1 LKCRPIPLKF
11 AAVLYD
17 RLHQADAQGFDWIA
31 IAMPPDTPEWAG
43 VRDRL
48 QRAAER

>member
-1 LKCRPIPLKF
+1 MPLNPAEF

-17 RLHQADAQGFDWIA
+17 RLHQADAEGYDWIA
-31 IAMPPDTPEWAG
+31 IAMPPDAPERAG
-43 VRDRL
+43 VRDGL